1 MGRGDTLPI
10 VQRDSPFSP
19 GSAWRIA
26 WPIAMVAIGIAA
38 LVVAAMLADSM
49 GASDDAATAIA
60 TFVGSGIIFAGGI
73 VLMRVL
79 PPAQRRVTLATKGR
93 PWPGIGLGLAVGL
106 GCVFGSGLVIV
117 AGSEI
122 DPSAKRALEDLDVS
136 VGITWWQIALT
147 TCALVIFA
155 PIGEE
160 LLFRG
165 LELRGLVRLMPF
177 AWAAPLSG
185 LVFTAAHLDA
195 YLVWPRAVALV
206 LVGWVLA
213 WLYRR
218 RGMLASIT
226 AHGTVNTVAAV
237 ALIFQS

>member
-1 MGRGDTLPI
+1 
-10 VQRDSPFSP
+10 
-19 GSAWRIA
+19 
-26 WPIAMVAIGIAA
+26 MVAIGIAA

>member
-1 MGRGDTLPI
+1 VGRGDTLPI

-73 VLMRVL
+73 ALMRVL

>member
-1 MGRGDTLPI
+1 MGRGDTLPV

-60 TFVGSGIIFAGGI
+60 TFVGSGIIMAGGI

-79 PPAQRRVTLATKGR
+79 PAAQRRVTLATKGGR
-93 PWPGIGLGLAVGL
+93 WPGIGLGLAIGL

-117 AGSEI
+117 AGGEV
-122 DPSAKRALEDLDVS
+122 DPSAKRALEDLGVS

-226 AHGTVNTVAAV
+226 AHTTVNSVAAV

>member
-1 MGRGDTLPI
+1 VGRGDTLPI

-122 DPSAKRALEDLDVS
+122 DPSAKRALEDLNVS

>member
-1 MGRGDTLPI
+1 MGRGDTLPV

-38 LVVAAMLADSM
+38 LLVAAVLADSV

-60 TFVGSGIIFAGGI
+60 TFVGSGIIMAGGI

-79 PPAQRRVTLATKGR
+79 PAAQRRVTLAAKGGR
-93 PWPGIGLGLAVGL
+93 WPGIGLGLAVGL

-117 AGSEI
+117 AGGEV